1 MEGGASCRYQMS
13 HYLSYN
19 DTIHGGSRTYRGCAG
34 RSGGLWEAYPFVA
47 AIERAGGARVAEIE
61 LARRRSMMFRIV
73 PEPTYKRRREL
84 LSPEESER
92 TERLARVI
100 ATSEYV
106 WDDDAQSR
114 RFLTTSHAA
123 LAGKSPLDAASSELG
138 ARRVEELLLKIL
150 HGLPG

>member
-1 MEGGASCRYQMS
+1 MVAVELIADVLGGMAAFGKPIRSLRQ
-13 HYLSYN
+13 LN
-19 DTIHGGSRTYRGCAG
+19 EEVERGLPKSSL
-34 RSGGLWEAYPFVA
+34 RSTVDHIAET
-47 AIERAGGARVAEIE
+47 VAE
-61 LARRRSMMFRIV
+61 RRTMMFRIV

-114 RFLTTSHAA
+114 RFLTTPHAA
-123 LAGKSPLDAASSELG
+123 LAGKSPLEAASSELG

>member
-1 MEGGASCRYQMS
+1 
-13 HYLSYN
+13 
-19 DTIHGGSRTYRGCAG
+19 
-34 RSGGLWEAYPFVA
+34 
-47 AIERAGGARVAEIE
+47 
-61 LARRRSMMFRIV
+61 MFRVV

-114 RFLTTSHAA
+114 RFLSAPHPA
-123 LAGKSPLDAASSELG
+123 LAGKSPLDAAVSELG
-138 ARRVEELLLKIL
+138 ARLVEELLVRVL
-150 HGLPG
+150 HGLPA

>member
-1 MEGGASCRYQMS
+1 M
-13 HYLSYN
+13 
-19 DTIHGGSRTYRGCAG
+19 
-34 RSGGLWEAYPFVA
+34 VA
-47 AIERAGGARVAEIE
+47 AQKIADVLGGPAAFKKKIRSLRQLSEEVERGLPKSSLRAAVEHVAESPAE
-61 LARRRSMMFRIV
+61 RRRLMFRVV

-114 RFLTTSHAA
+114 RFLNTPHAA
-123 LAGKSPLDAASSELG
+123 LLGRSPLDAASTELG
-138 ARRVEELLLKIL
+138 ARQVEELLGRIL
-150 HGLPG
+150 HGLPA